1 MRVAFDVPQW
11 LSSSGVLVLLPG
23 FELDRFQMLMALSF
37 SILALV
43 IINGLFKFYIN
54 TYKGRLGERML
65 RRLRF
70 ELVDRVLRFPP
81 SQFKRVKAAEV
92 ATMVK
97 DEVEPLGGF
106 IGDAFVQPALLG
118 GQALTALVF
127 ILVQNVW
134 LGVIAGGIVG
144 VQGCIIPK
152 LRRRQIEL
160 GRERQLTAREL
171 AGRVGEIVDG
181 ISAVHVHDT
190 SNYERAEISARLG
203 RIFKIRYDLYQW
215 KFFVKFLNNFL
226 AQLTPFLFYAV
237 GGYFALKGRLDI
249 GQLVAVIAAY
259 KDLPTPIKEL
269 IDWDQQ
275 RLDVQV
281 KFAQVVEQFDVDRM
295 IGAERPGAERR
306 AGRRPSIRRSRS
318 RTSPRSTTAARGSS
332 SSVSMEV
339 KPGEKVAIVGTA
351 GGGTEALAEAL
362 VRLLWPDSGR
372 VSIQGR
378 DIFELPESVTG
389 RRISYAASEAPLFQ
403 GTVSDNLLY
412 VLKHAPLSDVS
423 YEGGREKLRLWE
435 INEARNAGNPEYD
448 IRSDWVD
455 YAAAGAD
462 GPDQLFACIKHLL
475 EVVGLANDIFDFGL
489 RVSIEPKRH
498 PEHRRAH
505 PRGARN
511 LARQA
516 RRGRP
521 VGSRRVLRAWPLQR

>member
-1 MRVAFDVPQW
+1 MRVAFEVPQW

-37 SILALV
+37 SILGLV
-43 IINGLFKFYIN
+43 IINGMFKFYIN

-65 RRLRF
+65 RRLRY

-118 GQALTALVF
+118 GQALTALIF

-144 VQGCIIPK
+144 VQGVLIPK

-160 GRERQLTAREL
+160 GRQRQLTAREL

-203 RIFKIRYDLYQW
+203 RIFKIRYDLYQY

-295 IGAERPGAERR
+295 IGAEVQALSVEPAPAIESGIAIQNLSALDDSGARLLER
-306 AGRRPSIRRSRS
+306 
-318 RTSPRSTTAARGSS
+318 
-332 SSVSMEV
+332 VSMEV
-339 KPGEKVAIVGTA
+339 QA
-351 GGGTEALAEAL
+351 
-362 VRLLWPDSGR
+362 
-372 VSIQGR
+372 
-378 DIFELPESVTG
+378 
-389 RRISYAASEAPLFQ
+389 
-403 GTVSDNLLY
+403 
-412 VLKHAPLSDVS
+412 
-423 YEGGREKLRLWE
+423 GRE
-435 INEARNAGNPEYD
+435 ARHRRHGGWRHRSPCRSAG
-448 IRSDWVD
+448 
-455 YAAAGAD
+455 AAAVAG
-462 GPDQLFACIKHLL
+462 
-475 EVVGLANDIFDFGL
+475 
-489 RVSIEPKRH
+489 
-498 PEHRRAH
+498 
-505 PRGARN
+505 
-511 LARQA
+511 
-516 RRGRP
+516 
-521 VGSRRVLRAWPLQR
+521 